1 VSDAFG
7 PLPLSQR
14 FRDDAIRERTE
25 RLGGSIA
32 VALVEPLSTVIAET
46 YAQGLVQPVA
56 GRAGY
61 QDLIRGDSPAAGQS
75 YRYRVPGE
83 HVLWPLSVMCSL
95 TTDATVGQR
104 SLTVEFQ
111 DADDVRYC
119 VAGAPVT
126 LAASQSQSFCWQPQ
140 AGGVAWPVEDT
151 AIAPLPQQMIYPSH
165 SLVIKLGNGQ
175 AGDQLAAIRLAVALY
190 PTE

>member
-1 VSDAFG
+1 VQA
-7 PLPLSQR
+7 
-14 FRDDAIRERTE
+14 RTE
-25 RLGGSIA
+25 QLGESIA
-32 VALVEPLSTVIAET
+32 VALVEPLSTVIAEQ

-75 YRYRVPGE
+75 YRYTVPGQ
-83 HVLWPLSVMCSL
+83 HVLWPLSVMCRL
-95 TTDATVGQR
+95 TTDATVAQR
-104 SLTVEFQ
+104 GLTVEFQ
-111 DADDVRYC
+111 DADGVRYC

-140 AGGVAWPVEDT
+140 AGTVAWPVDDV

-175 AGDQLAAIRLAVALY
+175 AGDQLDAVRLAVALY
-190 PTE
+190 PTD